1 MQSSGAT
8 ETGPQSDNKLGGKF
22 SGFCQATAGAGCQV
36 GPHRATASR
45 PAQHSQARLVPEQ
58 ARLHAETQEDREMG
72 RGCESGGRLS
82 VGVRGDPQSQT
93 ERTER
98 VGRVK
103 QKNSLFQFCLCS
115 PCSGLLPLAQKGEKE
130 SERRWFKW
138 NASPSAS

>member
-58 ARLHAETQEDREMG
+58 ARPHAETQEDREMG

-103 QKNSLFQFCLCS
+103 GLQAQGRAGAGGASHQALSSAINSRNLELPRPPPPGNSGCL
-115 PCSGLLPLAQKGEKE
+115 
-130 SERRWFKW
+130 
-138 NASPSAS
+138 